1 MTKQEKNRVGD
12 QQAFLSNGGC
22 STLRI
27 VVLRFCWGVMLAALF
42 LAGSVMAESEDP
54 KPPPIPSTQSS
65 GVDVNLSITVVP
77 EPCDVGISGSD
88 INGSELNFGSLLAAE
103 FSQAGYVSRSKTFN
117 LELTNCGDPDVAPNG
132 PALTVSGN
140 TIDAEHVSIFRDPSG
155 SDDSASEGLGFIFH
169 LGPEGKINL
178 DSDLVIN
185 NRENPLSYPLVKFD
199 DGRAQLPVT
208 VAVARGKDIK
218 VIRPGSLVARVAFTY
233 SYP

>member
-1 MTKQEKNRVGD
+1 MTRQEKNRVGD

-88 INGSELNFGSLLAAE
+88 INGSELNFGSLPAAE
-103 FSQAGYVSRSKTFN
+103 FSQAGYISNPRRFT

-132 PALTVSGN
+132 PVITVSGN
-140 TIDAEHVSIFRDPSG
+140 TIDAEQGSIFRDPVSG
-155 SDDSASEGLGFIFH
+155 SDDNASEGLGFIVH
-169 LGPEGKINL
+169 LGDEGKIGWDN
-178 DSDLVIN
+178 LVIN
-185 NRENPLSYPLVKFD
+185 NHENRLDSLFFD
-199 DGRAQLPVT
+199 DGRAQLQVT
-208 VAVARGKDIK
+208 AAVARGKDSK
-218 VIRPGSLVARVAFTY
+218 VIRPGSLIARVAFTY